1 MYQKYLEQIDEVI
14 EEFEQWQK
22 DKQTFSE
29 MYLKVNEL
37 MTNNP
42 EWLIPNMD
50 YKDNEQEFDELQSLL
65 ISIISPLV
73 QERSKDLYKEYKKF
87 IEVILLATNNILEHL
102 SWNRI
107 FT

>member
-1 MYQKYLEQIDEVI
+1 
-14 EEFEQWQK
+14 
-22 DKQTFSE
+22 
-29 MYLKVNEL
+29 
-37 MTNNP
+37 
-42 EWLIPNMD
+42 MD

-102 SWNRI
+102 S
-107 FT
+107 